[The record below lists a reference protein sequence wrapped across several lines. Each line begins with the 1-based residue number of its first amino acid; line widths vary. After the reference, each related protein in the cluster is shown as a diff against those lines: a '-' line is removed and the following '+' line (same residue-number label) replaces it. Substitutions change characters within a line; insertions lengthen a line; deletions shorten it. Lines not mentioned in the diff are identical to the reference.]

1 MDDQTKQRE
10 AFYLVKKYTSVTW
23 HAEAFR
29 LFKQFCEDYERDFYR
44 KPVAGYQ
51 VTEWDEQNLRM
62 FWGYASQLEEGLTA
76 VLKGDLWAGAELL
89 GRGSEFGRWLYS
101 RRFDE
106 VDMEPYGYRRG
117 KYRGASQGIFANVER
132 AYDMLIASAIYQH
145 TDRLRRDR
153 VGLPNNWEV
162 EYGDPAALALKI
174 PYGVPPGGLPPL
186 PDPDPQAPV
195 IRSGEPVPVHGIW
208 VVEPDDAHRGQTYC
222 MAYLATWAPALET
235 ISEQEYERNTQWERT
250 DDQTAKDDCDAIK
263 DYSVRWRLLWRDT
276 RYAGGRVPDEEAD
289 YLTYRPPTG
298 QPPAMVQWLQ
308 CNDGQPC
315 PREGWWYAAVHSGTR
330 RYFRHGETLPH
341 IDNPMW
347 ASTLWQFVGDQAGG
361 TPAPRV

>member
-1 MDDQTKQRE
+1 MDYETKQRE
-10 AFYLVKKYTSVTW
+10 AVYLIKKYSSVTW
-23 HAEAFR
+23 YAEAFR

-51 VTEWDEQNLRM
+51 VTDWDEQNLRM
-62 FWGYASQLEEGLTA
+62 FWSYASEMEDGLAA
-76 VLKGDLWAGAELL
+76 VRKGDLWGGRELMRH
-89 GRGSEFGRWLYS
+89 GGTFGQWLYS

-106 VDMEPYGYRRG
+106 VDMEPHGYRRG
-117 KYRGASQGIFANVER
+117 KYRGASQGIFANAER
-132 AYDMLIASAIYQH
+132 ANDMVVAASVFTH

-153 VGLPNNWEV
+153 VELPNNWEV

-174 PYGVPPGGLPPL
+174 PYGVPPGELAPL

-195 IRSGEPVPVHGIW
+195 IRSGDPVPEHGIW
-208 VVEPDDAHRGQTYC
+208 VVEPDAAHRGQTYC
-222 MAYLATWAPALET
+222 MAYLVTWAPALET
-235 ISEQEYERNTQWERT
+235 ISEQEYERNTLWSRT
-250 DDQTAKDDCDAIK
+250 RDQTAKNDCDAIK
-263 DYSVRWRLLWRDT
+263 DYPVRWRLLWRDT
-276 RYAGGRVPDEEAD
+276 RYSGGSVPAEEAD

-298 QPPAMVQWLQ
+298 QPPA
-308 CNDGQPC
+308 
-315 PREGWWYAAVHSGTR
+315 REGWWYAAVHSGTR
-330 RYFRHGETLPH
+330 RYFRQGETLPH

>member
-10 AFYLVKKYTSVTW
+10 AFYLIKKYTSVTW

-51 VTEWDEQNLRM
+51 ATEWDEQNLRM
-62 FWGYASQLEEGLTA
+62 FWEYASEMEDGLAA
-76 VLKGDLWAGAELL
+76 VRKGDLWGGRELMRH
-89 GRGSEFGRWLYS
+89 GGQFSRWLFS

-106 VDMEPYGYRRG
+106 MDLEPYGYRRG
-117 KYRGASQGIFANVER
+117 KNRGVCQGIFANAER
-132 AYDMLIASAIYQH
+132 AHDMMIAGSIVRH
-145 TDRLRRDR
+145 TDDLRRDW
-153 VGLPNNWEV
+153 VSLPYNWEV
-162 EYGDPAALALKI
+162 EFGDPAAIALKI
-174 PYGVPPGGLPPL
+174 PYGVPPGELPAL

-195 IRSGEPVPVHGIW
+195 IRSGDPVPEHGIW

-235 ISEQEYERNTQWERT
+235 ISEQEYERNTLWSRT
-250 DDQTAKDDCDAIK
+250 RDQTAKNASDAIK
-263 DYSVRWRLLWRDT
+263 DYPVRWRLLLRDT

-298 QPPAMVQWLQ
+298 QPPAIVQWLQ
-308 CNDGQPC
+308 CNNGQPC
-315 PREGWWYAAVHSGTR
+315 PREGWWYAAVHSGTH
-330 RYFRHGETLPH
+330 RYFRRGETLPH

-347 ASTLWQFVGDQAGG
+347 ASTLWQFVGDQAAG